1 MRKDL
6 VIKFITDNF
15 NQYKPMKETKM
26 KDMHEIVFVTS
37 DLAMLYIR
45 YNTIRKDYSFYED
58 EKEIGKVMIKG
69 IIGLKNELKLA
80 LN

>member
-6 VIKFITDNF
+6 VVKFIADNF
-15 NQYKPMKETKM
+15 SQYKPMKETKM
-26 KDMHEIVFVTS
+26 NNMHEIAFVTS
-37 DLAMLYIR
+37 DLSMLYIR

-69 IIGLKNELKLA
+69 ITSLKNELKLA